1 MSRLSLTLKAN
12 GRNAM
17 VKMDDYG
24 FGDRLMTSG
33 GQMAVFLGRHGTYGD
48 VFTCAIEMPKGAYR
62 RIKYFADGRKFDKNQ
77 SVKLNITGVW
87 EEGDEMS

>member
-1 MSRLSLTLKAN
+1 
-12 GRNAM
+12 M

-33 GQMAVFLGRHGTYGD
+33 GHMAVFLGRHGTYRD

-77 SVKLNITGVW
+77 SVQLNITGVW